1 MTRFALIPF
10 AILANACASAED
22 VQDGQTYT
30 DEAVQRDIEELA
42 AETGRNTDAQRQITY
57 DRIGDVFEGRIQAA
71 GCEMVAAMTGEWSPN
86 SVLHTTMFDAGGE
99 ITAKMAGKLQ
109 YSNRHAGTFGTKG
122 HDKSKSMTVLTE
134 GDFYQSHIEAD
145 VTIVGENWNPET
157 FHMIGLT
164 DQHGQSGEVWAA
176 VVDCD

>member
-1 MTRFALIPF
+1 MTRFALIPL
-10 AILANACASAED
+10 AILANACASTED

-42 AETGRNTDAQRQITY
+42 AETGRNNDAQRQITY

-99 ITAKMAGKLQ
+99 ITAKMEGKLQ

-145 VTIVGENWNPET
+145 VTIAGENWNPET

-164 DQHGQSGEVWAA
+164 DQYGQSGEIWAA